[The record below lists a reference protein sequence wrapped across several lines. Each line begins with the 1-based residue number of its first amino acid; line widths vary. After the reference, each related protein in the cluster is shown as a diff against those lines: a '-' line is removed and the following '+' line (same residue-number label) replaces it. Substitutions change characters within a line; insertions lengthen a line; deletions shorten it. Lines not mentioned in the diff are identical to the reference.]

1 MKTEVIV
8 QPDRRVHMTLG
19 ASLIL
24 KDVSNVSGADILS
37 LQSAQGFQT
46 SLELCSAAAKHKS
59 LPT

>member
-1 MKTEVIV
+1 
-8 QPDRRVHMTLG
+8 MTLG

-24 KDVSNVSGADILS
+24 KDVSNMSGADILS

-46 SLELCSAAAKHKS
+46 SLELCSAATKHKS